1 MLTQYPWWFA
11 IIGALLALAAT
22 WFLYR
27 NNPIGVEGKRAKLLL
42 WLLHAFRFSVL
53 FVLMVL
59 LLGPLVRLITTQ
71 TQKPVIIFAI
81 DNTQSVTLGNDS
93 LQLKQA
99 LNNQFEL
106 LQKELGND
114 YDVVPYLVGKE
125 SKQASLPN
133 FKDKETNL
141 NQLFLTLKNT
151 YDGVNLGAVV
161 LASDGLYNKGENPL
175 QAASELKA
183 PVFTI
188 GLGDT
193 VQRKDVLIKNVRT
206 NQLVFKGNSFP
217 LQIDIAAFAA
227 IGETTQITITQN
239 GRITFKKQLTL
250 SNNYFNTLLTNL
262 TANEV
267 GSQHIIIEA
276 SVINK
281 EVSTVNNRM
290 EMFINVID
298 GKQKIALLAYTPHPD
313 VAAIEKTLNQQENYT
328 TNTFIISQQQTPNNL
343 AQYSMV
349 IAHQLPGNNGEGTV
363 LLKQLKE
370 INIPILFV
378 IGAQTNLGYLNQLEP
393 TIQVGGT
400 RMGNMNEV
408 TPIYNNN
415 FSLFTLSI
423 EEQEHLKKF
432 PPVMAPFGNYKIN
445 GEVEVLFKQQIGYV
459 KTEYPL
465 AFFAKGSTSKSGFF
479 CAEGFWK
486 WRMYDYAISQQKTSS
501 TILSGMV
508 QYLTSKKDQ
517 SRFRVNSKKEI
528 EENESVEFNAELY
541 NESYQLINTPEVSMV
556 LKNNKGKNYTFT
568 FNKTNNTYTLNAGLL
583 PTGTYDFEATATVGT
598 QPQKAKGQ
606 FIVKPLQME
615 FAQTTA
621 NHQLLN
627 ELATQQ
633 GGEMY
638 QLNSMN
644 KITDAIQKN
653 ERIKPIIYQNQDVKS
668 WIDLKWIFVML
679 MMLLTIE
686 WFVRKWNGSI

>member
-53 FVLMVL
+53 FVLMIL

-276 SVINK
+276 SLINK

-298 GKQKIALLAYTPHPD
+298 GKQKIALLAYTP
-313 VAAIEKTLNQQENYT
+313 
-328 TNTFIISQQQTPNNL
+328 
-343 AQYSMV
+343 
-349 IAHQLPGNNGEGTV
+349 
-363 LLKQLKE
+363 
-370 INIPILFV
+370 
-378 IGAQTNLGYLNQLEP
+378 
-393 TIQVGGT
+393 
-400 RMGNMNEV
+400 
-408 TPIYNNN
+408 
-415 FSLFTLSI
+415 
-423 EEQEHLKKF
+423 
-432 PPVMAPFGNYKIN
+432 PP
-445 GEVEVLFKQQIGYV
+445 
-459 KTEYPL
+459 
-465 AFFAKGSTSKSGFF
+465 
-479 CAEGFWK
+479 
-486 WRMYDYAISQQKTSS
+486 
-501 TILSGMV
+501 
-508 QYLTSKKDQ
+508 
-517 SRFRVNSKKEI
+517 
-528 EENESVEFNAELY
+528 
-541 NESYQLINTPEVSMV
+541 
-556 LKNNKGKNYTFT
+556 
-568 FNKTNNTYTLNAGLL
+568 
-583 PTGTYDFEATATVGT
+583 
-598 QPQKAKGQ
+598 
-606 FIVKPLQME
+606 
-615 FAQTTA
+615 
-621 NHQLLN
+621 
-627 ELATQQ
+627 
-633 GGEMY
+633 
-638 QLNSMN
+638 
-644 KITDAIQKN
+644 
-653 ERIKPIIYQNQDVKS
+653 
-668 WIDLKWIFVML
+668 
-679 MMLLTIE
+679 
-686 WFVRKWNGSI
+686 